1 MDFDFA
7 TLSPQDRYKLL
18 GSSVT
23 PRPIAWITSQSPEG
37 VRNLAPFSF
46 FNAMGANPPLVAV
59 GLIHRAD
66 GSLKDTA
73 ANILAT
79 GEFVVHLVSEALA
92 PAMNLTCMDAP
103 ADVDEIALAELETT
117 PSSAIAPPRL
127 VAAPVAME
135 CRLYQAIEA
144 GSTTIVLGEVLHFHI
159 QDHLIDRDRLYV
171 DTPGLD
177 LVARMHGGGWYA
189 RQSDLFD
196 MPRPRYE
203 DWLAR
208 QAEAEA
214 QNDN

>member
-7 TLSPQDRYKLL
+7 TLSPQERYKLL

-23 PRPIAWITSQSPEG
+23 PRPIAWIASQSADG

-46 FNAMGANPPLVAV
+46 FNAMGANPPLIAV
-59 GLIHRAD
+59 GLITRPD
-66 GSLKDTA
+66 GRLKDTA

-103 ADVDEIALAELETT
+103 SEVDEIALAGLATL
-117 PSSAIAPPRL
+117 PSSAVAVPRL
-127 VAAPVAME
+127 AEAPVAME
-135 CRLYQAIEA
+135 CRLYQAIPA

-159 QDHLIDRDRLYV
+159 QDALIDTEKLYV
-171 DTPGLD
+171 DTLGLD

-189 RQSDLFD
+189 RQTDLFD
-196 MPRPRYE
+196 MPRPLYK
-203 DWLAR
+203 DW
-208 QAEAEA
+208 QAEHGGKS
-214 QNDN
+214 D